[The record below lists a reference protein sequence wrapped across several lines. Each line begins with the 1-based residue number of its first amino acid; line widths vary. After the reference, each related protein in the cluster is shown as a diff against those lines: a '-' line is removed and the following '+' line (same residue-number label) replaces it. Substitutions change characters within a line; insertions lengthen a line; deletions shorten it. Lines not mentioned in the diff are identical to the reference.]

1 MSRTVRRKSIDRKE
15 TSKAVEAIRYFY
27 IPYDSKNLHRDN
39 LSGVFRPKKYFRR
52 KVNKKY
58 NRKIKLEL
66 TQIRLND
73 CEYYDKH
80 KVEDAIWMW
89 F

>member
-1 MSRTVRRKSIDRKE
+1 MSRTIRRKSITFKN
-15 TSKAVEAIRYFY
+15 TTNSVEAIRYCY
-27 IPYDSKNLHRDN
+27 ITYDYKRLHRDN
-39 LSGVFRPKKYFRR
+39 YSGIFTPKKYFRR
-52 KVNKKY
+52 KLNKKY

-66 TQIRLND
+66 TQIRLNV

-80 KVEDAIWMW
+80 KVEDACWMW